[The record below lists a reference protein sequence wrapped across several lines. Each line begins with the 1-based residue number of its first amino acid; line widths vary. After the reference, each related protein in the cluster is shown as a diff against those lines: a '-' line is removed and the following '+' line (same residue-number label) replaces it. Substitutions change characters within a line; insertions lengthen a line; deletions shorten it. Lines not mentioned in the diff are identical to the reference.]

1 MRDEE
6 TYWRGEGQ
14 RSERGVSERG
24 LPCVGV
30 ANMCVLGLPNRRF
43 LIDLRSPSPQSDQT
57 AKCSGAGDY
66 FHQREDVV
74 AVAAATRAMVSELS
88 DS

>member
-1 MRDEE
+1 MKRCIGGMKRGAEE
-6 TYWRGEGQ
+6 RK
-14 RSERGVSERG
+14 GVSEWD

-30 ANMCVLGLPNRRF
+30 ANMCVLGPANRRF
-43 LIDLRSPSPQSDQT
+43 LIDLRSPPPQSDQT